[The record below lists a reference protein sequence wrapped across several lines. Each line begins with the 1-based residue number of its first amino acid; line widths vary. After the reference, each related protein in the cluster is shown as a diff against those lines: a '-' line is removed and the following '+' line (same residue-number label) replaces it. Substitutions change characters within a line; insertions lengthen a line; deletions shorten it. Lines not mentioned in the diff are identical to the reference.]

1 MFYISRV
8 PGNGVS
14 SSQYVRQEM
23 RNKIAAKA
31 QQQGASPQHP
41 NFQQSVGVGGGGG
54 GAQQQQQQSPL
65 SSQLGELMSAPI
77 SSQHTAA
84 GAGNMGPPPSYSPA
98 GVGGGGGGGFT
109 SMTQQQQSQQQQG
122 QMTPGAVSS
131 DPIDSV
137 LPDDI
142 LDQSMCHTTVVQ

>member
-1 MFYISRV
+1 
-8 PGNGVS
+8 
-14 SSQYVRQEM
+14 M

-41 NFQQSVGVGGGGG
+41 NFQQSAGVGGSQ
-54 GAQQQQQQSPL
+54 QQQQQQSPL

-98 GVGGGGGGGFT
+98 GVGGGGGGFT

-122 QMTPGAVSS
+122 QMTPGAVTS

>member
-1 MFYISRV
+1 
-8 PGNGVS
+8 
-14 SSQYVRQEM
+14 M
-23 RNKIAAKA
+23 RNKIAAKS

-41 NFQQSVGVGGGGG
+41 NFQQSAGVGAGP
-54 GAQQQQQQSPL
+54 QQQQQSPL

-84 GAGNMGPPPSYSPA
+84 GGNMGPPPSYSPA